1 MKNMRIKS
9 LETYNSHSKLRI
21 NRIEFDS
28 LTLMVGAS
36 GVGKTQILRSINKIK
51 SIANGDSVSGFNWM
65 VEFNS
70 EGNDYCWS
78 GEFEALTDY
87 DEFTYGMFNFDD
99 DDKIEPKIRA
109 EEVRINGVV
118 VVTRN
123 GDDIVYKDSKTV
135 KLASTVSIVHHLRE
149 EDDISVIHN
158 SFSRVVEVDADEL
171 QRVFPRKNKEMSES
185 DDLTITEIREKPFS
199 LSAKLYLCQEK
210 QPEYFQQIK
219 NSFVEIFPYIEDVK
233 VVKVDTSS
241 FPFFV
246 SSVYALKVKERGI
259 EEWISHNSM
268 STGMLK
274 TLVQLAYLH
283 LSPTGTVFLIDEF
296 ENGFGVNCINDITD
310 VLIHH
315 GNDVQFILTSHHPY
329 IINNIPLDNWKI
341 VSRKAGVVDN
351 YSAEHFNLQESN
363 HEAFTKLIN
372 LSVYFDGADR

>member
-1 MKNMRIKS
+1 MRIKS

-51 SIANGDSVSGFNWM
+51 SIANGDSVSGFEWI
-65 VEFNS
+65 VEFNA
-70 EGNDYCWS
+70 EGNDYYWS

-109 EEVRINGVV
+109 EEVKINGVV
-118 VVTRN
+118 VVSRN

-149 EDDISVIHN
+149 EDDISAIHN

-171 QRVFPRKNKEMSES
+171 QRVFPRKNKDMSENE
-185 DDLTITEIREKPFS
+185 DLTITEIREKSFS

-246 SSVYALKVKERGI
+246 HSVYALKVKERGI

-329 IINNIPLDNWKI
+329 IINNIPLGNWKI

-351 YSAEHFNLQESN
+351 YSADHFNLQESN

>member
-1 MKNMRIKS
+1 MRIKA

-21 NRIEFDS
+21 NKIEFDS

-36 GVGKTQILRSINKIK
+36 GVGKTQILRSIHKIK
-51 SIANGDSVSGFNWM
+51 TIANGDSVSGFCWN
-65 VEFNS
+65 VDFNA
-70 EGNDYCWS
+70 EGNDYNWS
-78 GEFEALTDY
+78 GAFEALEDY

-99 DDKIEPKIRA
+99 DDKIEPKIIR
-109 EEVRINGVV
+109 EEVSINGIVV
-118 VVTRN
+118 ITRN
-123 GDDIVYKDSKTV
+123 GDDIVYNDSKTV

-149 EDDISVIHN
+149 EDDISTIHN
-158 SFSRVVEVDADEL
+158 SFSRVVQVDADEM
-171 QRVFPRKNKEMSES
+171 QKVFPRKNKDMSETEDVS
-185 DDLTITEIREKPFS
+185 INEIREKTFS

-210 QPEYFQQIK
+210 QPSYFQQIK

-233 VVKVDTSS
+233 VAKVDTSG

-246 SSVYALKVKERGI
+246 HSVYALKVKERGI
-259 EEWISHNSM
+259 DEWISHNSM

-341 VSRKAGVVDN
+341 VSRKAGVIDN
-351 YSAEHFNLQESN
+351 YSADDFNLKESN

>member
-1 MKNMRIKS
+1 MRIKS

-51 SIANGDSVSGFNWM
+51 SIANGDSVSGFSWI
-65 VEFNS
+65 VEFNA
-70 EGNDYCWS
+70 EGNDYYWS
-78 GEFEALTDY
+78 GEFEALADY

-99 DDKIEPKIRA
+99 DDKIEPRILA
-109 EEVRINGVV
+109 EEVKINGVV
-118 VVTRN
+118 VVSRN

-149 EDDISVIHN
+149 EDDVSVIHN
-158 SFSRVVEVDADEL
+158 SFSRVVEVAADEL
-171 QRVFPRKNKEMSES
+171 QRVFPRKNKDISES
-185 DDLTITEIREKPFS
+185 EDLTINEIREKSFS

-233 VVKVDTSS
+233 VVKVDTST
-241 FPFFV
+241 FPFFIN
-246 SSVYALKVKERGI
+246 SVYVLKVKERGI

-351 YSAEHFNLQESN
+351 YSADHFNLQESN

>member
-1 MKNMRIKS
+1 MRIKS

-51 SIANGDSVSGFNWM
+51 SIANGDSVSGFEWI
-65 VEFNS
+65 VEFNA
-70 EGNDYCWS
+70 EGNDYYWS

-109 EEVRINGVV
+109 EEVKINGVV
-118 VVTRN
+118 VVSRN

-149 EDDISVIHN
+149 EDDISAIHN

-171 QRVFPRKNKEMSES
+171 QRVFPRKNKDMSES
-185 DDLTITEIREKPFS
+185 EDLTITEIREKSFS

-241 FPFFV
+241 FPFLC
-246 SSVYALKVKERGI
+246 ALSLCSQSKRA
-259 EEWISHNSM
+259 W
-268 STGMLK
+268 
-274 TLVQLAYLH
+274 Y
-283 LSPTGTVFLIDEF
+283 
-296 ENGFGVNCINDITD
+296 
-310 VLIHH
+310 
-315 GNDVQFILTSHHPY
+315 
-329 IINNIPLDNWKI
+329 
-341 VSRKAGVVDN
+341 
-351 YSAEHFNLQESN
+351 
-363 HEAFTKLIN
+363 
-372 LSVYFDGADR
+372 

>member
-1 MKNMRIKS
+1 MRIKS

-51 SIANGDSVSGFNWM
+51 SIANGDSVSGFKWI
-65 VEFNS
+65 VEFNA
-70 EGNDYCWS
+70 EGNDYYWS

-109 EEVRINGVV
+109 EEVKINGVV
-118 VVTRN
+118 VVSRN
-123 GDDIVYKDSKTV
+123 GDDIVYNDSKTV

-149 EDDISVIHN
+149 EDDISAIHN

-185 DDLTITEIREKPFS
+185 EDLTITEIREKSFS

-246 SSVYALKVKERGI
+246 HSVYALKVKERGI

-329 IINNIPLDNWKI
+329 IINNIPLGNWKI

-351 YSAEHFNLQESN
+351 YSADHFNLQESN

-372 LSVYFDGADR
+372 LNVYFDGADR

>member
-1 MKNMRIKS
+1 
-9 LETYNSHSKLRI
+9 
-21 NRIEFDS
+21 
-28 LTLMVGAS
+28 MVGAS

-51 SIANGDSVSGFNWM
+51 SIANGDSVSGFKWI
-65 VEFNS
+65 VEFNA
-70 EGNDYCWS
+70 EGNDYYWS

-109 EEVRINGVV
+109 EEVKINGVV
-118 VVTRN
+118 VVSRN

-149 EDDISVIHN
+149 EDDISAIHN

-171 QRVFPRKNKEMSES
+171 QRVFPRKNKDMSENE
-185 DDLTITEIREKPFS
+185 DLTITEIREKPFS

-246 SSVYALKVKERGI
+246 HSVYALKVKERGI

-329 IINNIPLDNWKI
+329 IINNIPLGNWKI

-351 YSAEHFNLQESN
+351 YSADHFNLQESN

>member
-1 MKNMRIKS
+1 MRIKS

-51 SIANGDSVSGFNWM
+51 SIANGDSVSGFRWI
-65 VEFNS
+65 VEFNA
-70 EGNDYCWS
+70 EGNDYYWS

-109 EEVRINGVV
+109 EEVKINGVV
-118 VVTRN
+118 VVSRN

-149 EDDISVIHN
+149 EDDISAIHN

-185 DDLTITEIREKPFS
+185 EDLTITEIREKPFS

-246 SSVYALKVKERGI
+246 HSVYALKVKERGI

-329 IINNIPLDNWKI
+329 IINNIPLGNWKI

-351 YSAEHFNLQESN
+351 YSADHFNLQESN

>member
-1 MKNMRIKS
+1 MRIKS

-51 SIANGDSVSGFNWM
+51 SIANGDSVSGFEWI
-65 VEFNS
+65 VEFNA
-70 EGNDYCWS
+70 EGNDYYWS

-109 EEVRINGVV
+109 EEVKINGVV
-118 VVTRN
+118 VVSRN

-149 EDDISVIHN
+149 EDDISAIHN

-171 QRVFPRKNKEMSES
+171 QRVFPRKNKDMSES
-185 DDLTITEIREKPFS
+185 EDLTITEIREKSFS

-246 SSVYALKVKERGI
+246 HSVYALKVKERGI

-329 IINNIPLDNWKI
+329 IINNIPLGNWKI

-351 YSAEHFNLQESN
+351 YSADHFNLQESN